1 MNTIRLIIHLSLF
14 LFIAPTYI
22 FATKVNPE
30 TELKQQEKDFALFRK
45 ALYTIESKLDRRISI
60 DSIEKVL
67 DFTENAFRTTV
78 LTALDEFR
86 LYARCINLI
95 QSGHTQAVP
104 TKAVLKEYVLKAKS
118 LPFDMVMVNKHLY
131 VSGYEPPK
139 GKSKNV
145 PKSKKKLTDIPVGA
159 EIIAIDGLSIAE
171 WMTKIGQFIGSDEDE
186 PVFEYFVAGQAF
198 DFYRFLAT
206 EEHPEQLSVDYL
218 VKRDTLAQ
226 TIQLTYPPLKLLQ
239 ARFKAAEIQQEKDQ
253 KSLGTMKF
261 IGSDVAYF
269 RFPSFASAFGKG
281 YTENLI
287 KQFKKIKKKKKIE
300 TVVIDLRGNGGGNV
314 QSELLSYFM
323 EPAQIVGNY
332 QIEKRLTRRQSK
344 HIKKNDLFYRN
355 YRKNIRQFKKMEKKF
370 PDFKGQLITYPV
382 DTSLIFHGN
391 IIVLTD
397 EATFSAASL
406 LASQLKTFREA
417 QIMGSRA
424 GGSYYACN
432 AGTLT
437 FELPHSGI
445 RFILNPN
452 SCTSTLDTT
461 AIDPNMKDVD
471 VEIVP
476 EYDPK
481 KNIYKKNWEAVVKT
495 AIKNAPK

>member
-1 MNTIRLIIHLSLF
+1 MNTIRLIFHLSL
-14 LFIAPTYI
+14 LLVITPNYS
-22 FATKVNPE
+22 FAGPVNPT
-30 TELKQQEKDFALFRK
+30 TELKQQQKDFALFRK
-45 ALYTIESKLDRRISI
+45 ALYTVESKLDRHISL

-67 DFTENAFRTTV
+67 DVTEDTFNTTV
-78 LTALDEFR
+78 LTALEEFR
-86 LYARCINLI
+86 LYAKCINLI
-95 QSGHTQAVP
+95 QSGHTQASP
-104 TKAVLKEYVLKAKS
+104 TKAVLKEYVLMAKS

-131 VSGYEPPK
+131 VSGYEPQKGKTKSVAKSK
-139 GKSKNV
+139 GKS
-145 PKSKKKLTDIPVGA
+145 TDIPIGA
-159 EIIAIDGLSIAE
+159 EITAIDGLSIAE
-171 WMTKIGQFIGSDEDE
+171 WMSKIGQFIGSDEDE

-206 EEHPEQLSVDYL
+206 EEHGEQLSVNYV
-218 VKRDTLAQ
+218 VKRDTLSQ
-226 TIQLTYPPLKLLQ
+226 TIRLTYPPLKLLQ
-239 ARFKAAEIQQEKDQ
+239 ARFKATEIQQEKDR
-253 KSLGTMKF
+253 KSLGSMKF
-261 IGSDVAYF
+261 IGAKVAYF
-269 RFPSFASAFGKG
+269 RFPSFASAFGNA
-281 YTENLI
+281 YSENLV
-287 KQFKKIKKKKKIE
+287 KQFKKIKKKKTIE

-323 EPAQIVGNY
+323 EPAKIVGNY
-332 QIEKRLTRRQSK
+332 EIEQRLTRHQCK

-355 YRKNIRQFKKMEKKF
+355 YRKNIRQFKRMEKKF
-370 PDFKGQLITYPV
+370 PDFNGQLITYPV
-382 DTSLIFHGN
+382 DTGLIFHGN

-445 RFILNPN
+445 RFYLNPN
-452 SCTSTLDTT
+452 SCASTLNAAT
-461 AIDPNMKDVD
+461 IDPHVKDLD

-481 KNIYKKNWEAVVKT
+481 KNVYKKNWEAVVKT